1 MDNWEAETLN
11 ISGIVDDS
19 IVDGPGLRYTI
30 FVQGCPHG
38 CPECHN
44 PQTHSFEEN
53 KRVTLGQLM
62 SEIKENPLL
71 YGVTFSG
78 GEPFCQPGP
87 LAILGQQIKKAGMH
101 LMCYSGYTYE
111 QLLKRA
117 ETEPDV
123 TALLNVVD
131 VLVDGPFLIV
141 ERDLEL
147 LYRGSRNQRLIDLKG
162 EVVGMKEM
170 RGHGAWY
177 IKGLPGS
184 HPVKEQISRV
194 ETYAQLDEIL
204 RTYEDR
210 IREWEQNAAQV

>member
-1 MDNWEAETLN
+1 M
-11 ISGIVDDS
+11 
-19 IVDGPGLRYTI
+19 GPGLRYTI
-30 FVQGCPHG
+30 FSAGCPHG

-53 KRVTLGQLM
+53 KRVTLGRS

-71 YGVTFSG
+71 YGVTFQAESLSAL
-78 GEPFCQPGP
+78 GP

-131 VLVDGPFLIV
+131 VLVDGPFLIA

-147 LYRGSRNQRLIDLKG
+147 LYRGSRNQRLIDLKAMREKG
-162 EVVGMKEM
+162 DRSHVILWQEM
-170 RGHGAWY
+170 
-177 IKGLPGS
+177 
-184 HPVKEQISRV
+184 
-194 ETYAQLDEIL
+194 
-204 RTYEDR
+204 
-210 IREWEQNAAQV
+210 

>member
-1 MDNWEAETLN
+1 MDNWEVETLN

-131 VLVDGPFLIV
+131 VLVDGPFLIG

-147 LYRGSRNQRLIDLKG
+147 LYRGSRNQRLIDLKAMREKG
-162 EVVGMKEM
+162 DRSHVILWQEM
-170 RGHGAWY
+170 
-177 IKGLPGS
+177 
-184 HPVKEQISRV
+184 
-194 ETYAQLDEIL
+194 
-204 RTYEDR
+204 
-210 IREWEQNAAQV
+210 

>member
-123 TALLNVVD
+123 AALLDVVD
-131 VLVDGPFLIV
+131 VLVDGPFLIG

-147 LYRGSRNQRLIDLKG
+147 LYRGSRNQRLIDLKA
-162 EVVGMKEM
+162 M
-170 RGHGAWY
+170 RE
-177 IKGLPGS
+177 KGDRS
-184 HPVKEQISRV
+184 HVILWQEFSASFS
-194 ETYAQLDEIL
+194 YASARDCFFSQSALDGTVIP
-204 RTYEDR
+204 RKS
-210 IREWEQNAAQV
+210 

>member
-111 QLLKRA
+111 QLLKKA
-117 ETEPDV
+117 ETEPQIID
-123 TALLNVVD
+123 LLSAVD
-131 VLVDGPFLIV
+131 VLVDGPFLLSQ
-141 ERDLEL
+141 RTLEL
-147 LYRGSRNQRLIDLKG
+147 RFRGSKNQRLIDVPASLAA
-162 EVVGMKEM
+162 
-170 RGHGAWY
+170 GHA
-177 IKGLPGS
+177 
-184 HPVKEQISRV
+184 VEKEQV
-194 ETYAQLDEIL
+194 
-204 RTYEDR
+204 
-210 IREWEQNAAQV
+210 

>member
-123 TALLNVVD
+123 AALLDVVD
-131 VLVDGPFLIV
+131 VLVDGPYI
-141 ERDLEL
+141 EAQRDISLPWA
-147 LYRGSRNQRLIDLKG
+147 GSNNQRVIDVKRSLKKN
-162 EVVGMKEM
+162 EVVLWKE
-170 RGHGAWY
+170 
-177 IKGLPGS
+177 
-184 HPVKEQISRV
+184 
-194 ETYAQLDEIL
+194 
-204 RTYEDR
+204 
-210 IREWEQNAAQV
+210 N